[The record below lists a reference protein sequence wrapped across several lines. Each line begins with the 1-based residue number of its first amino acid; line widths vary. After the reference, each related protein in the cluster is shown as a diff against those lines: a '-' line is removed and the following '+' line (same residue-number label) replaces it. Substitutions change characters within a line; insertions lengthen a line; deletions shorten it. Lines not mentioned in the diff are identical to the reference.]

1 MVTNDGSTAST
12 RPSRHRETR
21 PERRFRGGP
30 DRDRRNQLSEVFAP
44 FAAKQPTALGC
55 RHVQALRR
63 SRLSLPVTVAHYPRV
78 SQVNRPG
85 LATGRTTEVVNK
97 QMRAGGGMVSDNF
110 SSSCPPRGGHDISIE
125 NTASDFENRF
135 TASRNR

>member
-1 MVTNDGSTAST
+1 MVTKYGLAAST
-12 RPSRHRETR
+12 RPSRRREAR

-30 DRDRRNQLSEVFAP
+30 DRDRGNQLSEVFAP
-44 FAAKQPTALGC
+44 SAAKQPTALGC

-63 SRLSLPVTVAHYPRV
+63 SRLGLPVRVAHYPRV

-85 LATGRTTEVVNK
+85 LGAGRTTEVVNK
-97 QMRAGGGMVSDNF
+97 QMRADGGMVSDN
-110 SSSCPPRGGHDISIE
+110 STE